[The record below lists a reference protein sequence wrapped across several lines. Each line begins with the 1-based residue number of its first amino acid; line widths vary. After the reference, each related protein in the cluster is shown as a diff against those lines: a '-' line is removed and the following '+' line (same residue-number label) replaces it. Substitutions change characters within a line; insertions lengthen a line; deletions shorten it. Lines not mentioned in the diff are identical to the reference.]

1 MQYIASVQ
9 EIMSQNNEIPTNN
22 YQLLLDEVAGLV
34 QTHRVQA
41 VQSVQTISN
50 QLYWNIG
57 ELIIKKQE
65 EFGWGKS
72 IIESLSKDLPGLI
85 GDGVSWSTRNLQ
97 FMRQL
102 VLEYSN
108 VNQAGSL
115 LVNVKQ
121 LGSQLESTNVK
132 QVASHLEKHNEASN
146 MKLAVSNLEND
157 TKIPNVKPLVSHLE
171 YIKKLVLNTPWK
183 HNITIFQKVKDIN
196 ARAFYLEQTIK
207 NRYSNTVLLHQI
219 KANAYEYYLTKP
231 SQHNFASALP
241 EHFLEQAQE
250 SIKSVYSLDF
260 LDINKPILE
269 RDLEKAMVEKV
280 KRLMLELGY
289 GFCFIGNQY
298 RLSLG
303 DKDYYIDLLFYHR
316 ILKCL
321 VAVELKTVEFEPQFV
336 GKLDFYL
343 QLIDEQLKQ
352 DDDKPSIG
360 ILLVPEKNHLEVEYT
375 LRNANKPIGVAE
387 YILSNQLP
395 DEFIGKLP
403 TAEQFRNVLN
413 LKN

>member
-1 MQYIASVQ
+1 
-9 EIMSQNNEIPTNN
+9 MSPKNEIQSEN
-22 YQLLLDEVAGLV
+22 YHLLLDEVAGLV
-34 QTHRVQA
+34 QNHRVQA

-65 EFGWGKS
+65 DFGWGDS
-72 IIESLSKDLPGLI
+72 IVKQMSQDLSKLI
-85 GDGVSWSTRNLQ
+85 GEGISWSPRNLWL
-97 FMRQL
+97 MRQFYI
-102 VLEYSN
+102 EYSK
-108 VNQAGSL
+108 VNQADSL
-115 LVNVKQ
+115 SLNVKQ
-121 LGSQLESTNVK
+121 AASDLELLTENSKVN
-132 QVASHLEKHNEASN
+132 QADSLLE
-146 MKLAVSNLEND
+146 
-157 TKIPNVKPLVSHLE
+157 LV
-171 YIKKLVLNTPWK
+171 KKLLFKVPWQHNVL
-183 HNITIFQKVKDIN
+183 IFQKVKDTK
-196 ARAFYLEQTIK
+196 ARIFYLEQTIK
-207 NRYSNTVLLHQI
+207 NRYSRSVLLHQI

-231 SQHNFASALP
+231 IQHNFEAALP

-260 LDINKPILE
+260 LDINKPVLE

-321 VAVELKTVEFEPQFV
+321 VAVELKTVEFEPEFV

-360 ILLVPEKNHLEVEYT
+360 ILLVTDKNHLEVEYA
-375 LRNANKPIGVAE
+375 LRNANKPIAVAE

-395 DEFIGKLP
+395 KELEGKLP
-403 TAEQFRNVLN
+403 TAEQFRNILN
-413 LKN
+413 FKN

>member
-1 MQYIASVQ
+1 MSNQKS
-9 EIMSQNNEIPTNN
+9 EIQSEN
-22 YQLLLDEVAGLV
+22 YHLLLDEVAGLV
-34 QTHRVQA
+34 QNHRIQA

-65 EFGWGKS
+65 EFGWGNS
-72 IIESLSKDLPGLI
+72 IIESLSKDLPNLI
-85 GDGVSWSTRNLQ
+85 GDGISWSTRNLQ
-97 FMRQL
+97 FMKQL
-102 VLEYSN
+102 VLEYSKENQTDSLFLN
-108 VNQAGSL
+108 VNQLGSHL
-115 LVNVKQ
+115 EKDNQIINVKQ
-121 LGSQLESTNVK
+121 A
-132 QVASHLEKHNEASN
+132 ASHLE
-146 MKLAVSNLEND
+146 
-157 TKIPNVKPLVSHLE
+157 NV
-171 YIKKLVLNTPWK
+171 KKLVFITPWY
-183 HNITIFQKVKDIN
+183 HNILILQKVKN
-196 ARAFYLEQTIK
+196 PKARIFYLEQTIK
-207 NRYSNTVLLHQI
+207 NRYSRSVLLHQI
-219 KANAYEYYLTKP
+219 KANAYEHYVSKP
-231 SQHNFASALP
+231 SQHNFATALP

-260 LDINKPILE
+260 LDINKPVLE

-303 DKDYYIDLLFYHR
+303 EKDYYIDLLFYHR

-321 VAVELKTVEFEPQFV
+321 VAVELKTTEFEPQFV

-343 QLIDEQLKQ
+343 QLVDEQLKQ

-360 ILLVPEKNHLEVEYT
+360 ILLVPDKNHLEVEYA
-375 LRNANKPIGVAE
+375 LRNANKPIGVSE

-395 DEFIGKLP
+395 EELIGKLP